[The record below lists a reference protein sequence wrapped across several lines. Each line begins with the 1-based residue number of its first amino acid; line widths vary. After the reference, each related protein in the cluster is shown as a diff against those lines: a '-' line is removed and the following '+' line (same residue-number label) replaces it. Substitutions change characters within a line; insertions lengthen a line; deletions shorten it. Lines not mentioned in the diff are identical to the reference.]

1 MLNTEICRSVNLGG
15 FTLANITKRG
25 NTFRIR
31 VFVGCDMNGKQL
43 VKSTTYT
50 PPDGVTPKKA
60 EKLAQEYAF
69 EFERHCKGYSHL
81 NENMRFSRACRL
93 VFHKLRSAGAERKHD
108 LHLQGAVQEPHR
120 ACSWQHQ
127 GKGHQCSQAD
137 ADNAVL

>member
-1 MLNTEICRSVNLGG
+1 M
-15 FTLANITKRG
+15 ANITKRG

-69 EFERHCKGYSHL
+69 EFERHCKGYSQL
-81 NENMRFSRACRL
+81 NENMRFSELADWY
-93 VFHKLRSAGAERKHD
+93 FTNYAP
-108 LHLQGAVQEPHR
+108 QELKESTIYTYKGQYKKPHR